1 MKQKLARPAS
11 TSGPGY
17 KFSDSKAET
26 TIPFELSRNG
36 IFLRA
41 RVNGSDPLW
50 FTVDSGSAAN
60 YIDLATAEKVGLE
73 FTGTKTV
80 RGAGEGLIPVK
91 VAENISFEL
100 PGLSSSGHI
109 IHGVKLPGPEQWG
122 RQLDGLFG
130 YNFLERFVTTIDY
143 RTKRLS
149 LAEASSY
156 KYSGPGDIL
165 PISFQGQQPFVQA
178 RIKVPGNPAEDS
190 MFLLDTGSQD
200 EVDHPLIAK
209 ASRKTR
215 TRVGVGLGTETA
227 GVFGPVETLQ
237 LGRITL
243 RDLSGVAGGTGLGS
257 HLIGSGVLHRFTI
270 IFDYSRKRMIL
281 EP

>member
-1 MKQKLARPAS
+1 M
-11 TSGPGY
+11 
-17 KFSDSKAET
+17 
-26 TIPFELSRNG
+26 G
-36 IFLRA
+36 IFFRA
-41 RVNGSDPLW
+41 RVNDSNPLW

-60 YIDLATAEKVGLE
+60 YVDLATAEKIGLE

-91 VAENISFEL
+91 VAENITFDL
-100 PGLSSSGHI
+100 PGLSSTGHTMN
-109 IHGVKLPGPEQWG
+109 GVRLPGQEQWG

-149 LAEASSY
+149 LGEASSY
-156 KYSGPGDIL
+156 KYSGPGEVL
-165 PISFQGQQPFVQA
+165 SISFQGQQPFVKA
-178 RIKVPGNPAEDS
+178 RVKVPGNPAEDS
-190 MFLLDTGSQD
+190 MFLVDTGSQD
-200 EVDHPLIAK
+200 EVDHPLIAR
-209 ASRKTR
+209 ASQKTR
-215 TRVGVGLGTETA
+215 TRVGVGLGTETT

-237 LGRITL
+237 LGKITL

-257 HLIGSGVLHRFTI
+257 HLVGSGVLHRFKI